1 MDAVMDRWRCA
12 AMGLVFMGMLSGCAE
27 MRWFRDCC
35 CCRDTQ
41 PKAAVS
47 GEIVDAQRT
56 HEANNGALSI
66 PGGAQQP
73 RLAALDKTTPPSPP
87 RSAADT
93 ATPQSTSAVPSPIV
107 PVSATT
113 PALHSP
119 EPAPSVAEAQSPLR
133 ALHARAR
140 QKFESINAYE
150 MRMRRREVVAGKA
163 KPEELI
169 EARFRRE
176 PFSVYF
182 KWVGPEAKG
191 REVVYVH
198 GAHGGMIHTLTA
210 KNDVPLMPA
219 GMRFKVAPDSPMVK
233 GKSRTS
239 ITEAGL
245 GSLIDRFGKLV
256 DAVERG
262 DARHGTAKAM
272 GAFKRTEFE
281 QKVEGVM
288 QTIPPG
294 VEPLLPG
301 GGQRLWCFDIEHG
314 LPVLVV
320 THDEQ
325 SREVEYY
332 CHDRFAFPPHLG
344 DEAFDP
350 EVLWRR

>member
-1 MDAVMDRWRCA
+1 MERCFHTA
-12 AMGLVFMGMLSGCAE
+12 LGLVLATMLAGCAE
-27 MRWFRDCC
+27 MRWCRNCC
-35 CCRDTQ
+35 CCCDSDAKSPASPASETRSE
-41 PKAAVS
+41 PKTSSLKSEPAHDS
-47 GEIVDAQRT
+47 
-56 HEANNGALSI
+56 GALAI
-66 PGGAQQP
+66 PAGAHPGQ
-73 RLAALDKTTPPSPP
+73 DKTPASLDAGSVNKSVSPNHD
-87 RSAADT
+87 SAA
-93 ATPQSTSAVPSPIV
+93 PSRIA
-107 PVSATT
+107 PVSLIAKPEPT
-113 PALHSP
+113 PAGSP
-119 EPAPSVAEAQSPLR
+119 AETENPLR
-133 ALHARAR
+133 TLHRRAK

-150 MRMRRREVVAGKA
+150 MRMRRREIVNGKSN
-163 KPEELI
+163 PEELV

-182 KWVGPEAKG
+182 KWVGPQAKG

-198 GAHGGMIHTLTA
+198 GRHGSLIHTLTA
-210 KNDVPLMPA
+210 AGDVPLMPA

-256 DAVERG
+256 DATERG
-262 DARHGTAKAM
+262 DAGLGTAKPM

-281 QKVEGVM
+281 EKVEGVI

-320 THDEQ
+320 THDDQ
-325 SREVEYY
+325 NREVEYC
-332 CHDRFAFPPHLG
+332 CHDRFAFPPHLS
-344 DEAFDP
+344 DDAFDP
-350 EVLWRR
+350 EVLWRK